1 MKRLIFATIVAISL
15 LAGCGKE
22 ETETP
27 RYIVFRDEMGFRES
41 VLKEVSGVRECKFE
55 VNISE
60 YYRNQRVN
68 LITIDAPE
76 KGKSYFFKPNKRTE
90 YVTARVYVYVKNNLG
105 NEATYLRYVAN
116 AFYIEEDENTLV
128 IIKPDTIMS
137 TIEPKLQ

>member
-27 RYIVFRDEMGFRES
+27 RYIVFRDELGLIETMQ
-41 VLKEVSGVRECKFE
+41 KQVSGLAESKAE
-55 VNISE
+55 VTLNE

-68 LITIDAPE
+68 LITINAPE

-90 YVTARVYVYVKNNLG
+90 YVTARVYVYAKNTLG
-105 NEATYLRYVAN
+105 NETTLSEYIAN
-116 AFYIEEDENTLV
+116 AFYIEEDGNTL
-128 IIKPDTIMS
+128 IILKPDTMLS
-137 TIEPKLQ
+137 KLEPKLQ